1 MPHAKLANRLG
12 VYSRRGHVF
21 AIDQRTTEGQIVR
34 QVIRELTDQLGGP
47 KKVTAAQKLII
58 HATAVMAFR
67 MRAAL
72 GKYLNDPKDTESLDR
87 HVVAIQ
93 NAMVRNLVVLGLE
106 QAKEAA
112 PTLQEYLAAKRAA

>member
-67 MRAAL
+67 MRSWHRARATH
-72 GKYLNDPKDTESLDR
+72 PESR
-87 HVVAIQ
+87 SSTARP
-93 NAMVRNLVVLGLE
+93 AR
-106 QAKEAA
+106 
-112 PTLQEYLAAKRAA
+112 